1 MKISVQ
7 LKKQQHQNKKVQ
19 TDTTALQPLYAHLLQ
34 LVITVWI
41 EELQHVYK
49 L

>member
-34 LVITVWI
+34 LVITVCI
-41 EELQHVYK
+41 NEILLVYK